1 MFHRSSGRVGRSFQ
15 SHKRWNGQRLKKDQ
29 LPQLARNRAEPCPA
43 QSNKEC
49 QHQAKSNFNA
59 LKARRHK
66 KLSPPRTYQ
75 FTTQSPLPLFGEP
88 LAITNTCGF
97 VTCARNWRL
106 VLQRASDTVAF
117 RTIRSHSACYAA
129 SSWRVPQNRCA
140 FFLRQETIQLS
151 LGAISVLGMANF
163 IRLS

>member
-1 MFHRSSGRVGRSFQ
+1 MFHRSSGRAGRSFQ

-49 QHQAKSNFNA
+49 QHQAKSDFNA

-88 LAITNTCGF
+88 LSMNWWHNVLNMNKLYEKLPLRVARWVSKHQFLAQVTEPQAF
-97 VTCARNWRL
+97 VI
-106 VLQRASDTVAF
+106 AS
-117 RTIRSHSACYAA
+117 
-129 SSWRVPQNRCA
+129 
-140 FFLRQETIQLS
+140 
-151 LGAISVLGMANF
+151 
-163 IRLS
+163 

>member
-15 SHKRWNGQRLKKDQ
+15 SHKRSNGQRLKKDQ

-88 LAITNTCGF
+88 LARRGF
-97 VTCARNWRL
+97 VSFPFKAVTAKVGKRAGERCLHEKRL
-106 VLQRASDTVAF
+106 L
-117 RTIRSHSACYAA
+117 
-129 SSWRVPQNRCA
+129 RCILLKPKA
-140 FFLRQETIQLS
+140 
-151 LGAISVLGMANF
+151 
-163 IRLS
+163 